1 MNRVTYHQPNDSLL
15 TFRDVAQNLQVTEYT
30 LRHWTQDFAQFLGPT
45 VSSTPSLFTNSD
57 IVVLLSVQRLLEQGY
72 NTQQVIKRLTP
83 ARASTVSVVNTG
95 MDTVV
100 DVDTTASPV
109 SQEAQPNVSQEQS
122 RFSQPPQE
130 QQNNP
135 QPETGLVQSNTSPA
149 NAAKNALPPAM
160 TEVFSSMAKHQQAVL
175 NNQTTMREMVNVVV
189 QDNLSLKEEN
199 RKLRERMLE
208 IERTFSEYQRRDETR
223 KERLEGR
230 LRALEGTMGALQQQM
245 AQLVQTI
252 RRLAEPRRQR
262 GWFW

>member
-83 ARASTVSVVNTG
+83 ARASTVSVV
-95 MDTVV
+95 DTVV
-100 DVDTTASPV
+100 DVDTAASPIP
-109 SQEAQPNVSQEQS
+109 QEAQPNVSQEQS
-122 RFSQPPQE
+122 RFNQPPQE
-130 QQNNP
+130 QQNTS
-135 QPETGLVQSNTSPA
+135 QPETGLVQTHTSPA